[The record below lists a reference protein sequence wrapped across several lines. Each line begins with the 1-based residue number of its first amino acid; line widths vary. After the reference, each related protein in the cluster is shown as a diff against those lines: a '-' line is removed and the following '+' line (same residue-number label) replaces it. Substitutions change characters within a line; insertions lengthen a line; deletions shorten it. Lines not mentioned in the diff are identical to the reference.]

1 LEERER
7 RRYCRHALAWYT
19 LSKTINNSEKP
30 KYSYCMDEPPRSRI
44 DEDVEKKLPA
54 WARIL
59 LRLMREARENK
70 AEESD
75 SNSQD

>member
-1 LEERER
+1 
-7 RRYCRHALAWYT
+7 
-19 LSKTINNSEKP
+19 
-30 KYSYCMDEPPRSRI
+30 MDEPPRSRI